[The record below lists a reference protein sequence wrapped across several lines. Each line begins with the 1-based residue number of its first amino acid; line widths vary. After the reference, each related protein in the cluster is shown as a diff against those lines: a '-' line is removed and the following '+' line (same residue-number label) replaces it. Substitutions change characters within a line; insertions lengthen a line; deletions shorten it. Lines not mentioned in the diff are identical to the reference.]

1 MKARRYYR
9 VLAAILVVGMLAS
22 AAYAVPERSPKQNF
36 GPRKK
41 KITVERLKE
50 EYGKPFF
57 HIQWEEARCET
68 VGLGKHKNL
77 VKICFDEDIAF
88 KIDDYL
94 GIYYFAWGKFLAR
107 VIKGGSP
114 NAELPKLL
122 P

>member
-1 MKARRYYR
+1 M
-9 VLAAILVVGMLAS
+9 LVMAVLAS

-50 EYGKPFF
+50 EYGKPIY
-57 HIQWEEARCET
+57 HTHSDEAICEM

-94 GIYYFAWGKFLAR
+94 VIYYFAWGKFLAR

-114 NAELPKLL
+114 NAELPKFL